1 MLWCGEFLPCL
12 GELTGAGASG
22 IPSVDPMNQKFQFA
36 RPGTRPRLDGSE
48 VAAPA
53 QFYERNVLGG
63 TVCGLWI
70 GGERMFGVAIY
81 DTNGRPVGTI
91 GPPGPRVSGEYDS
104 LQRVLV
110 SEAMRA

>member
-1 MLWCGEFLPCL
+1 
-12 GELTGAGASG
+12 
-22 IPSVDPMNQKFQFA
+22 MNQKFQFSV
-36 RPGTRPRLDGSE
+36 PGTRPRLDGSE
-48 VAAPA
+48 VAVPA
-53 QFYERNVLGG
+53 QFYERNILGG

-81 DTNGRPVGTI
+81 DAAGRLVGTI
-91 GPPGPRVSGEYDS
+91 GPPSPRASEEYDS